1 MSQGSPRLSATEVRR
16 NATALLDQLRELLAA
31 AESGE
36 LPVGAEYRHR
46 LEGAI
51 TAVEAVLGLPPSLA
65 PDLLEPRERKKFC
78 GNIYTAVQGV

>member
-1 MSQGSPRLSATEVRR
+1 MTENVRSSATEVHRR
-16 NATALLDQLRELLAA
+16 ATVLLDQLRELLAA

-36 LPVGAEYRHR
+36 LPVSGDYRHR

-65 PDLLEPRERKKFC
+65 PGLLEPDVRKWFC
-78 GNIYTAVQGV
+78 GNIYTAGHGV